1 MLVDVIAQQIFK
13 ASLPELVQ
21 LVGIRR
27 PTLMWERE
35 RDAEA
40 EIVTG
45 RKETLCNTSAV
56 GDWGETAGV
65 ARSDLHHFFLCV
77 K

>member
-40 EIVTG
+40 EFVTG
-45 RKETLCNTSAV
+45 RKETLCNTSTV

-65 ARSDLHHFFLCV
+65 AWSDLHHFLCV
-77 K
+77 